1 MIIYFSGTGNSKYV
15 AEFFA
20 EKLCDEAI
28 DAGSYI
34 KNEELGIFSSNKP
47 YIFVAPTYCW
57 RIPHIFRDF
66 LEHSVFEKVGEAA
79 EKAYFVMTCGSDI
92 GCAGKYN
99 ERLCKKMG
107 LTYMGTLEVI
117 MPENYIAM
125 FPVPENDEADII
137 INAATQTIEGGIRIV
152 QGECKFPMA
161 HNDIISSIKS
171 GPVNPL
177 FYTFAV
183 KAKPFYATDACIGC
197 GKCAESCVLN
207 NIELG
212 ADDKPIWGD
221 YCTHCMACIC
231 GCLTKA
237 IEYGKKSQGKPR
249 YTFPD
254 GER

>member
-20 EKLCDEAI
+20 EKLCDEII

-34 KNEELGIFSSNKP
+34 KNEELGIFSSDKP

-57 RIPHIFRDF
+57 QIPHIFREF

-79 EKAYFVMTCGSDI
+79 QKAYFVMTCGSDI
-92 GCAGKYN
+92 GCAGRHNASIAAK
-99 ERLCKKMG
+99 LG
-107 LTYMGTLEVI
+107 LTDMGTLEVV
-117 MPENYIAM
+117 MPENYVAM
-125 FPVPENDEADII
+125 FSVPGAEEAAEIVQ
-137 INAATQTIEGGIRIV
+137 NAASTIEGGIRIV
-152 QGECKFPMA
+152 QRGTKFPVA
-161 HNDIISSIKS
+161 HSDIISSLKS

-177 FYTFAV
+177 FYAFVV

-197 GKCAESCVLN
+197 GKCVESCVMN
-207 NIELG
+207 NIKLG

-221 YCTHCMACIC
+221 RCTHCMACIC
-231 GCLTKA
+231 GCPTEA

-249 YTFPD
+249 YICP
-254 GER
+254 ER